1 MTVPVVKRIS
11 HPMGMFQK
19 RIPMFAIQKKIVVD
33 EQGRPQE
40 VLISWEHFQQI
51 SEMLGLD
58 LDEEA
63 VADLRQGQRDRR
75 MKNRDAYVD
84 LAGIQ

>member
-1 MTVPVVKRIS
+1 MLV
-11 HPMGMFQK
+11 
-19 RIPMFAIQKKIVVD
+19 IQKKIVVD

-40 VLISWEHFQQI
+40 VLIPWEQYQQI

-63 VADLRQGQRDRR
+63 IADLRQGQRDRATG
-75 MKNRDAYVD
+75 NREAYVE
-84 LAGIQ
+84 LAEIG